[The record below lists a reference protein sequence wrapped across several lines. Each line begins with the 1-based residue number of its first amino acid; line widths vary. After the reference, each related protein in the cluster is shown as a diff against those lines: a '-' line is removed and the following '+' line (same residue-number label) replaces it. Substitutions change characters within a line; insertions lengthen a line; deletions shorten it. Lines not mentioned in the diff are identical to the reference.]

1 MLLCNEFIIFKLL
14 NMLKFVLIF
23 HMVNINR
30 YNPYKQKLF
39 GALNT
44 FNVMVSIDQNGN
56 VQVNT
61 TKN

>member
-23 HMVNINR
+23 RMVNINR
-30 YNPYKQKLF
+30 YDPYKQKLF

-44 FNVMVSIDQNGN
+44 FNVRMSTGQN
-56 VQVNT
+56 V
-61 TKN
+61 